1 MKSASWHLGRIKAK
15 IGYNMPRST
24 GGGCSVQFLVNIGF
38 FWRHHPGPSFWKI
51 IDVGCS
57 CCAHVGWL
65 HPGHSRSSLRLT
77 LFRVLMFD
85 HVCILLFF
93 AILRGK
99 FNGPAKVRMIFLRA
113 WYLRLALLVW
123 NKWFHSY
130 QESGSTDIKPHQAIA
145 FSNDFSAKPLVFP
158 TVSPCCSMLF
168 CFFFRCVF
176 QVSPWLLILF
186 FPKIPI
192 CSMFFHGSPC
202 FFRCL
207 FCRFFPPKNPRLF
220 STAWRDAATR
230 AEDLPPLLHGAGQEA
245 GRRASQGSPVGIYLG
260 YFEGYNLGY
269 SQYSC
274 DVFVCFCDIIGI

>member
-130 QESGSTDIKPHQAIA
+130 QESGSMDIKPHQAIA
-145 FSNDFSAKPLVFP
+145 FSNDFSAKPRVFP

-168 CFFFRCVF
+168 CFFFDVF
-176 QVSPWLLILF
+176 SK
-186 FPKIPI
+186 FP
-192 CSMFFHGSPC
+192 HGCWSC
-202 FFRCL
+202 FFQRFPFVRC
-207 FCRFFPPKNPRLF
+207 FSMVPHVFFDVFSADFSHQKTRGFSPRLG
-220 STAWRDAATR
+220 ATR
-230 AEDLPPLLHGAGQEA
+230 
-245 GRRASQGSPVGIYLG
+245 RRAPRICRRCCTELGRKRGVEPAREAQLG
-260 YFEGYNLGY
+260 YIWDILR
-269 SQYSC
+269 
-274 DVFVCFCDIIGI
+274 DIIWDIVSIVVMFLYVFAI